1 MIGTRH
7 FTSGLIACCA
17 IAAAAAV
24 SAATTSAAAAT
35 TTSAT
40 PAASIAAATASAA
53 SATPAAAAG
62 ALSAAHP
69 FAAPGLAG
77 SPTPSVFE
85 GLGQVTL
92 ALAAVLVAIFA
103 LAWLLRRVR
112 AVAGR
117 ADALAVLAEVRVG
130 PKERAVLIKVGG
142 SQLLV
147 GVAPGQVSTLHVLE
161 QPVDVR
167 VSRGSVPER
176 PSFRALLMK
185 SLGKP

>member
-1 MIGTRH
+1 MIRKRH
-7 FTSGLIACCA
+7 LAPGLLAGC
-17 IAAAAAV
+17 AAAAV
-24 SAATTSAAAAT
+24 
-35 TTSAT
+35 
-40 PAASIAAATASAA
+40 ATASAA
-53 SATPAAAAG
+53 AAAA
-62 ALSAAHP
+62 SAAGAGHP
-69 FAAPGLAG
+69 FAAPGLA
-77 SPTPSVFE
+77 SAPTPTVFE

-130 PKERAVLIKVGG
+130 PKERAVLIRVGS

-161 QPVDVR
+161 QPVEVGS
-167 VSRGSVPER
+167 SRGRAPER

>member
-1 MIGTRH
+1 MIRTRH
-7 FTSGLIACCA
+7 FAPGLLAGC
-17 IAAAAAV
+17 AAV
-24 SAATTSAAAAT
+24 TV
-35 TTSAT
+35 
-40 PAASIAAATASAA
+40 PAFAASAA
-53 SATPAAAAG
+53 GAG
-62 ALSAAHP
+62 HP

-77 SPTPSVFE
+77 APTPTVFE

-130 PKERAVLIKVGG
+130 PKERAVLIRVGD

-147 GVAPGQVSTLHVLE
+147 GVAPGQVSTLHVLQ
-161 QPVDVR
+161 QPVDVGTR
-167 VSRGSVPER
+167 HDRATER

-185 SLGKP
+185 SLGKS